1 MNRKAL
7 TLGAPAH
14 AAGAAILRMAE
25 EETIHIGHAIEIHL
39 VRAQDGR
46 VVLSILAP
54 RSLSIDRAK
63 NLQPP
68 PHISSLNASTP
79 NPCAN

>member
-14 AAGAAILRMAE
+14 AAGAAVLRMAE

-39 VRAQDGR
+39 VKAHDGR

-63 NLQPP
+63 NFQPP
-68 PHISSLNASTP
+68 PHVSSLSSPTP
-79 NPCAN
+79 DTCAN

>member
-14 AAGAAILRMAE
+14 AAGAAVLRMAE

-39 VRAQDGR
+39 VKAQDGR

-54 RSLSIDRAK
+54 RSLSIERPKKLGLAFDK
-63 NLQPP
+63 NVGKYVSQK
-68 PHISSLNASTP
+68 AT
-79 NPCAN
+79 

>member
-1 MNRKAL
+1 
-7 TLGAPAH
+7 
-14 AAGAAILRMAE
+14 MAE

-63 NLQPP
+63 HLQPP
-68 PHISSLNASTP
+68 APTNNVNAQTF
-79 NPCAN
+79 AN

>member
-1 MNRKAL
+1 
-7 TLGAPAH
+7 
-14 AAGAAILRMAE
+14 MAE